1 MRNPR
6 GARRRRAR
14 GLPPG
19 AGNGY
24 NPAMIRSAT
33 RAGNDRLP
41 LADEAAT
48 VRLAAALAP
57 LLERGDVIALSGDLG
72 AGKTSFA
79 RSLIGALTGAGEE
92 VPSPTFTLVQS
103 YETPKGTL
111 WHFDLYRL
119 AAPEEAYELGI
130 EDAFEDGIVVI
141 EWPERLGRLLPAER
155 LTIALEFAA
164 DPGARLA
171 TLVPAGGW
179 AERLRGL
186 RFDG

>member
-1 MRNPR
+1 
-6 GARRRRAR
+6 
-14 GLPPG
+14 
-19 AGNGY
+19 
-24 NPAMIRSAT
+24 MIRSAT
-33 RAGNDRLP
+33 RAESDRLL

-48 VRLAAALAP
+48 GRLAAALAP

-79 RSLIGALTGAGEE
+79 RALIGALTGAAEE

-130 EDAFEDGIVVI
+130 EEAFAEGIAVI
-141 EWPERLGRLLPAER
+141 EWPERLGHLLPAER
-155 LTIALEFAA
+155 LEIALDFAA
-164 DPGARLA
+164 APGARTAALM
-171 TLVPAGGW
+171 PSGRW
-179 AERLRGL
+179 AKRLGAL
-186 RFDG
+186 QFDG